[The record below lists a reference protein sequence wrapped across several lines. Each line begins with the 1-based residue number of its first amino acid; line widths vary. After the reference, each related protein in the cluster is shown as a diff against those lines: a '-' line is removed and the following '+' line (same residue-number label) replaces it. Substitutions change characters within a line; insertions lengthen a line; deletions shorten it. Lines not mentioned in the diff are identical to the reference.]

1 MSEDDGDFSADAD
14 ALEPLDPLSPLLQR
28 RTSVHDG
35 ASAPDRAAVQRELCE
50 CDGAIAELERQL
62 SGGSTSSWT
71 SGLSLSRRGRTPSM
85 EELLVTLE
93 KERARKEELEEEILQ
108 FSSCYIF
115 GPCVGP
121 QAASCLAKL

>member
-1 MSEDDGDFSADAD
+1 MCEEDGDFSAD
-14 ALEPLDPLSPLLQR
+14 ALEPLDPLSPLQLQR
-28 RTSVHDG
+28 RPSVHDG
-35 ASAPDRAAVQRELCE
+35 ASAPDRAAVQRELRE

-71 SGLSLSRRGRTPSM
+71 SGLSLSRRGRTPST
-85 EELLVTLE
+85 EELHVALE
-93 KERARKEELEEEILQ
+93 RERARKEELEEEMLQ